1 MTSDRDECPAAGMND
16 HVAKPIGLKPLA
28 GALERAEAGLQVA
41 NIFPA
46 METQR
51 ARVAGAGGAL

>member
-1 MTSDRDECPAAGMND
+1 MND
-16 HVAKPIGLKPLA
+16 HMAKPIGLKQLA
-28 GALERAEAGLQVA
+28 GALEWAEAGLRGA

-51 ARVAGAGGAL
+51 ARGAGAGGAL